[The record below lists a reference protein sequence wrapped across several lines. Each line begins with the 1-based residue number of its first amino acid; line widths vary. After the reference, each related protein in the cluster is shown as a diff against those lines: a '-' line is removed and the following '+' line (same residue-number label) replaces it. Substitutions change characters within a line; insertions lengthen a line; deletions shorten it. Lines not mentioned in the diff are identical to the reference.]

1 MRKIL
6 LLLMLSPLML
16 TAQSKFGFY
25 SHKEVLESVPGYSQS
40 MAEYELLKQR
50 CEAEIES
57 NEQELTRKYVAFL
70 DGQQDFPELILRKRQ
85 KELQQMVDNSVLFRG
100 QLKVWL
106 RQAKDSL
113 LSQHNSA
120 IDAALQKVCVRKEL
134 AYAINSDEIKYRYI
148 NPNVGVDITAELI
161 DEILHPVVEPDP
173 VECDGKDDTDAVD
186 GEFIATDVITVAADS
201 IAVAT
206 DSITVSGIKAVA
218 TDSIKV
224 ATDSISTV
232 VDTVEVVSDSIA
244 LEIDSLAGSKIKL
257 DESVKVKEEKE

>member
-120 IDAALQKVCVRKEL
+120 IDIALQKVSARKDL
-134 AYAINSDEIKYRYI
+134 AYVINSDEIKYRYI

-173 VECDGKDDTDAVD
+173 VECDGKDEAD
-186 GEFIATDVITVAADS
+186 GEYIATDVIAVATDT
-201 IAVAT
+201 ITVAT
-206 DSITVSGIKAVA
+206 DSITVSGTKAVA
-218 TDSIKV
+218 TDGIKV

-244 LEIDSLAGSKIKL
+244 LDIDSLKGSVKEI
-257 DESVKVKEEKE
+257 DESVRVKEEN

>member
-16 TAQSKFGFY
+16 AAQNKFGFY

-85 KELQQMVDNSVLFRG
+85 KELQQMVDNSVLFRDH
-100 QLKVWL
+100 LKAWL

-161 DEILHPVVEPDP
+161 DEILHPAVEPEP
-173 VECDGKDDTDAVD
+173 VECDEKDATD
-186 GEFIATDVITVAADS
+186 GEFIATDVITVATDS

-206 DSITVSGIKAVA
+206 DSITVSGIKAVV
-218 TDSIKV
+218 TDSIKKV
-224 ATDSISTV
+224 ATDSISLV
-232 VDTVEVVSDSIA
+232 VDTVEVVSDSITLA
-244 LEIDSLAGSKIKL
+244 IDSLAGSGIEA

>member
-173 VECDGKDDTDAVD
+173 VECDGKEEGD
-186 GEFIATDVITVAADS
+186 GEYIATDVIAAATDS
-201 IAVAT
+201 ITVAT

-224 ATDSISTV
+224 AADSISTA
-232 VDTVEVVSDSIA
+232 VDTVEVVSDSIVLA
-244 LEIDSLAGSKIKL
+244 VDSLAGSKIKV

>member
-25 SHKEVLESVPGYSQS
+25 SHKEVLESIPGYSQS

-161 DEILHPVVEPDP
+161 DEILHPVVEPEP
-173 VECDGKDDTDAVD
+173 VECDGKDDADAVD

-206 DSITVSGIKAVA
+206 DSITVSGITAVS
-218 TDSIKV
+218 TDSF
-224 ATDSISTV
+224 SIV
-232 VDTVEVVSDSIA
+232 VDTLEVASDRIT
-244 LEIDSLAGSKIKL
+244 LEIDSLKGSVKEI
-257 DESVKVKEEKE
+257 DESVKVKEEN